1 MTADGPILVVDDEA
15 DLVSTYERLLRRRGY
30 RVVTAG
36 TRGDGL
42 AIVEREPLALLVTDM
57 RLPDGD
63 GLELVRAVRR
73 RPVAPPAIVVTG
85 FTSEASR
92 TAALAAG
99 ATAYLAKPFGAS
111 AFLSLVQNTLTAP
124 QQR

>member
-1 MTADGPILVVDDEA
+1 MTAGASILVVDDEA

-63 GLELVRAVRR
+63 GLELVRAVRQL
-73 RPVAPPAIVVTG
+73 PVAPPAIVVTG

-111 AFLSLVQNTLTAP
+111 AFLSLVQNTLTP
-124 QQR
+124 PHQR

>member
-15 DLVSTYERLLRRRGY
+15 DLISTYERLLRRKGY
-30 RVVTAG
+30 RVVAAG
-36 TRGDGL
+36 TRGAGL
-42 AIVEREPLALLVTDM
+42 AMVEREPLALLITDM

-73 RPVAPPAIVVTG
+73 LPAAPPAIVITG

-111 AFLSLVQNTLTAP
+111 AFVSLVQNTLAAP
-124 QQR
+124 QQP

>member
-1 MTADGPILVVDDEA
+1 VTADGSILVVDDEA
-15 DLVSTYERLLRRRGY
+15 DLVATYERLLRRRGY

-36 TRGDGL
+36 TRDAGL
-42 AIVEREPLALLVTDM
+42 AIVEREPLALLITDM

-63 GLELVRAVRR
+63 GLELVRAARR
-73 RPVAPPAIVVTG
+73 LPVAPPAIVVTG

-99 ATAYLAKPFGAS
+99 ATAYLPKPFGAS
-111 AFLSLVQNTLTAP
+111 AFVSLVQNTLQLP
-124 QQR
+124 QQP